1 MQTKLTA
8 ALVRRHTETELPTR
22 DVSYFDTQIPRL
34 ALRVKP
40 PRKPDAAWS
49 ALYFVRYTAPG
60 GAERRAKVG
69 DPRTMTLDQARAA
82 AKATLARV
90 DAGGDPAADTAAER
104 AAWTVRE
111 AWDAY
116 AASREFARKAPRTQT
131 EDSATAR
138 LHVLRHLGGD
148 KLAAISV
155 PAVRRM
161 HRAVEADQRTNT
173 RKRRLGGPGAARGAV
188 RLLAP

>member
-8 ALVRRHTETELPTR
+8 ALVRRHRENESPTR
-22 DVSYFDTQIPRL
+22 DVSDFDTQIPRL

-131 EDSATAR
+131 EDNATAG

-188 RLLAP
+188 RLL